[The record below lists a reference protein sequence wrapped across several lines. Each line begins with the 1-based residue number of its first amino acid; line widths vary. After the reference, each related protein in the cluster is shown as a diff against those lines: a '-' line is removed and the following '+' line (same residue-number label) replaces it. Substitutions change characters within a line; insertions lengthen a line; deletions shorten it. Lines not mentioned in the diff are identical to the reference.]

1 MAMVELKFLTKD
13 TLYLL
18 RYFSINY
25 SFTKLK
31 FIRRIIPEPR
41 RKLRKKILE
50 EVSKIETRIL
60 YAGIWGFYR
69 KVY

>member
-1 MAMVELKFLTKD
+1 MAMVELKFLTKY

-31 FIRRIIPEPR
+31 FIRRIILEPR

-50 EVSKIETRIL
+50 EVSKIETLIL